1 MRVPG
6 ASVVSK
12 PRRHVQ
18 NRSPLTLKRELLR
31 LPRKRKSPKL
41 LIRDRSEFRQ
51 VLSYCLILVGS
62 SLCTFV
68 AATYAWMYVEQRL
81 LLHEWSTTQRSSRE
95 TDAYQAIHPQNPPR
109 GCGDR
114 GGLLVTPC
122 YADLAGSALPGDPG
136 NAVIAG
142 HRDTFFRHIHSLRYG
157 DNIYVFRSGRRFHY
171 VVRARR
177 IVVPT
182 DTSVLRSTEYPE
194 LTLITCYPTHAIGP
208 APQRLIVVAKL
219 VGGA

>member
-6 ASVVSK
+6 TSVVTK

-62 SLCTFV
+62 SLYTFV
-68 AATYAWMYVEQRL
+68 AATYAWME
-81 LLHEWSTTQRSSRE
+81 HHPEIFARE

-122 YADLAGSALPGDPG
+122 YADLLTWPHPPFL
-136 NAVIAG
+136 VI
-142 HRDTFFRHIHSLRYG
+142 
-157 DNIYVFRSGRRFHY
+157 
-171 VVRARR
+171 RAT
-177 IVVPT
+177 P
-182 DTSVLRSTEYPE
+182 
-194 LTLITCYPTHAIGP
+194 
-208 APQRLIVVAKL
+208 
-219 VGGA
+219 

>member
-6 ASVVSK
+6 TSVVTK

-62 SLCTFV
+62 SLYTFV

-81 LLHEWSTTQRSSRE
+81 LLHEWSTTQRSSPERQ
-95 TDAYQAIHPQNPPR
+95 TLTKLSIPKIHLE
-109 GCGDR
+109 DVVIE
-114 GGLLVTPC
+114 GGYSSLPVTRTC
-122 YADLAGSALPGDPG
+122 
-136 NAVIAG
+136 
-142 HRDTFFRHIHSLRYG
+142 SL
-157 DNIYVFRSGRRFHY
+157 GRIR
-171 VVRARR
+171 
-177 IVVPT
+177 P
-182 DTSVLRSTEYPE
+182 SW
-194 LTLITCYPTHAIGP
+194 
-208 APQRLIVVAKL
+208 
-219 VGGA
+219 